1 MKKEYDISLQ
11 TAMEDSK
18 AYCSEL
24 RSLGVIE
31 ERALVDQ
38 ESRAGKD
45 QVETELRAVYTQ
57 AKKVE
62 LVISNDEG
70 GFLLDEAGREICWLN
85 PTALFIWQN
94 CQGTTTHMD
103 LATLMVSAFEGIE
116 LEEALQDVA
125 DILKALAKQGV
136 LLPV

>member
-1 MKKEYDISLQ
+1 
-11 TAMEDSK
+11 
-18 AYCSEL
+18 
-24 RSLGVIE
+24 VIE
-31 ERALVDQ
+31 ERALVDK

-45 QVETELRAVYTQ
+45 QVETELRAFYTQ

-85 PTALFIWQN
+85 PTALFIWQS
-94 CQGTTTHMD
+94 CQGATTHMD
-103 LATLMVSAFEGIE
+103 LATLMVSAFEGLE
-116 LEEALQDVA
+116 LEEALRDVA
-125 DILKALAKQGV
+125 DILKALVKQGV